1 MKRTLHT
8 RARAGGAI
16 ALSVVV
22 GVAGAALLG
31 AFDGDADRDDRR
43 ARAVEP
49 PYAVTSAAL
58 TDELPR
64 RVARACLKA
73 ERVARVP
80 VRCPSWVPAGPL
92 DLQFG
97 GGAVTAQ
104 PPGNTFYLLNFYTPR
119 LNRGKR
125 DPGGD
130 PGIQLGHWV
139 AGGGRPGSLVEE
151 FGAPEITGARSR
163 EIDGWDVRVEDY
175 VPYPGGGIHGG
186 HVVASTTRGDHRYLA
201 SIHGYDHEDVAIA
214 MLLSML
220 PQ

>member
-1 MKRTLHT
+1 V
-8 RARAGGAI
+8 RASRRYGPLVGAI

-49 PYAVTSAAL
+49 PYAVTSVAL

-73 ERVARVP
+73 ERVVRVP

-92 DLQFG
+92 DSRFG
-97 GGAVTAQ
+97 GGAVAAQ
-104 PPGNTFYLLNFYTPR
+104 PPGNTFYLLNFHSPR

-139 AGGGRPGSLVEE
+139 AGGGRTGSLVEE
-151 FGAPEITGARSR
+151 FGSPEITAARSR

-175 VPYPGGGIHGG
+175 VPYPRGGIHGG
-186 HVVASTTRGDHRYLA
+186 HVVASTTHGDHRYLA